1 MNLIT
6 WIGLLFWSLICFS
19 VGLLFYSKVLD
30 KPENLIKK
38 IKTRG
43 KDNVVDIKIP
53 RKERREL
60 RKEKRHRK

>member
-19 VGLLFYSKVLD
+19 GGLLFYSKVLD

>member
-6 WIGLLFWSLICFS
+6 WIGLLLWSLICFS
-19 VGLLFYSKVLD
+19 GGLFFYSKVLD